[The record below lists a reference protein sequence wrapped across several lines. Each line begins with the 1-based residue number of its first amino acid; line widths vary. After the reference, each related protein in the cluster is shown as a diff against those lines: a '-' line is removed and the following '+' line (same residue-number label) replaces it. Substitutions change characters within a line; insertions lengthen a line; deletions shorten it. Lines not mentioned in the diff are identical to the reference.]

1 MTLNESIGRFNVRKT
16 LRFEM
21 KPVGK
26 TADHLDALLADDE
39 DRAASLNTVKA
50 VIEAEHLTLIR
61 RVFKSLPD
69 PLPDYVTIKEAFKAD
84 PEHEILSGRNA
95 NAVMKTIVER
105 CRYNRWAVPK
115 QLKDLSGWQPLFIK
129 WHWHC
134 YEQYK
139 VAGECAVARA
149 WAGRTKSEF
158 EATCP
163 QLRTPKKRKPSR
175 NFWFDH
181 GPFRM
186 MFDNHSCGM
195 SWLREDFKIS
205 RNFLLKDGDRI
216 LIGIV
221 PRSSNFCPYTM
232 ARPLPTEQTYLLY
245 EETAGQSP
253 QFRPVPRAL
262 VDAPA
267 HRGFIYLF
275 ELTGRGLR
283 NKTNLNALYLR
294 ALLSTDN
301 FSDPSFHLDKVCEF
315 YARKATDIPNE
326 GKPEHFRQRFTES
339 KFFVS
344 LHITCNPQLVIAGS
358 RPQPYGDLSKLIE
371 ANPHAKFI
379 KVAPATGG
387 YWIDDVFLPTAVAKA
402 GGVAGMLAKF
412 AVERDAYVL
421 FDPSVPETIRRQAKD
436 KFDYIV
442 VRGRDPYADGGVMRG
457 YQLVDRLFVG
467 RIEDAQVKVNLRQA
481 EAQRKA
487 DEAAALEAARAAKA
501 AEKAAKQAYVE
512 EQMRLA
518 QERRALREKVMTEA
532 PSEVFNSPLFQTGKY
547 LFKFGYKSSDN
558 VRHEDK
564 CRADDKDDV
573 FQKLRTV
580 GIRPYRVEC
589 DDPAFVG
596 VRKDLP
602 GPDVGSK
609 RYEYAFRD
617 SQNIRHDG
625 IVLADTREEAYAKLR
640 KLAIKAFYVAEEGTE
655 PPPKRDYTAQV
666 EETIKTVAESQS
678 IASSAPAPAVAA
690 PAQPLGIGDRLKR
703 LNALKEQG
711 LLSDAEYN
719 DQRAKIL
726 SEL

>member
-1 MTLNESIGRFNVRKT
+1 M
-16 LRFEM
+16 
-21 KPVGK
+21 
-26 TADHLDALLADDE
+26 
-39 DRAASLNTVKA
+39 
-50 VIEAEHLTLIR
+50 
-61 RVFKSLPD
+61 
-69 PLPDYVTIKEAFKAD
+69 
-84 PEHEILSGRNA
+84 
-95 NAVMKTIVER
+95 
-105 CRYNRWAVPK
+105 
-115 QLKDLSGWQPLFIK
+115 
-129 WHWHC
+129 
-134 YEQYK
+134 
-139 VAGECAVARA
+139 
-149 WAGRTKSEF
+149 
-158 EATCP
+158 
-163 QLRTPKKRKPSR
+163 
-175 NFWFDH
+175 
-181 GPFRM
+181 
-186 MFDNHSCGM
+186 
-195 SWLREDFKIS
+195 
-205 RNFLLKDGDRI
+205 
-216 LIGIV
+216 
-221 PRSSNFCPYTM
+221 
-232 ARPLPTEQTYLLY
+232 
-245 EETAGQSP
+245 
-253 QFRPVPRAL
+253 
-262 VDAPA
+262 
-267 HRGFIYLF
+267 
-275 ELTGRGLR
+275 
-283 NKTNLNALYLR
+283 
-294 ALLSTDN
+294 LSTDN

-467 RIEDAQVKVNLRQA
+467 CIEDAQVKVNLRQA

-711 LLSDAEYN
+711 LLADAEYN